1 MNIRQ
6 YIYEFF
12 GFLIFYS
19 IAGLIFGFETTTI
32 SFIAGIIGAAV
43 GMLISK
49 VNGFF
54 FEKIINYNHTP
65 LISGTG
71 DLNVHFEILA
81 KYKGSQIS
89 IWACYTSKN
98 IIDLKTLNILLYNKI
113 NSTHYK
119 KIIEQGFVTIEIKL
133 KNETIE
139 LLLTNN

>member
-19 IAGLIFGFETTTI
+19 IAVLIFGFETNTI
-32 SFIAGIIGAAV
+32 SFIAGIIGVFV
-43 GMLISK
+43 GKFISK

-54 FEKIINYNHTP
+54 FEEIINYNHTP

-71 DLNVHFEILA
+71 DVNVHFKILA
-81 KYKGSQIS
+81 KYKGHPIS

-98 IIDLKTLNILLYNKI
+98 IIDLKTLNVLLYNKI
-113 NSTHYK
+113 NSMHYI

-139 LLLTNN
+139 LLLTNK